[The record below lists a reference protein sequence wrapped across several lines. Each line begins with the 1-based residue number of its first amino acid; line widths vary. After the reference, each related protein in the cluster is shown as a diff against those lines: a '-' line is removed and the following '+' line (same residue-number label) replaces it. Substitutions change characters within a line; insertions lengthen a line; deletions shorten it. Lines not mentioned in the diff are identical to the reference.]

1 MKILLEKCEDII
13 DVSELNQR
21 SYQLSWSDLYRIETI
36 LDLLKEID
44 PWSDFYMIKRIE
56 VC

>member
-44 PWSDFYMIKRIE
+44 PWSDFYMIKRIK